1 MAFYDLR
8 PLISGQEVN
17 QYMLTFFKRWSW
29 QKTLSA
35 ALIALMALCVFFLL
49 WSYSQGKFDSVE
61 SMQAY
66 VSSFGAFAPVV
77 LTVVQ
82 AGQVVVPIL
91 PGFLGCAVGAALF
104 GPAGGF
110 VCNYIGISA
119 GSIIAYFLARKYGVS
134 IVKSLFKEKT
144 YQKWEAWIGRQK
156 YFPLALFMAILLP
169 LFPDDFFCYFSGL
182 TTMKP
187 RRFIW
192 IILIGKPWCILA
204 YSLIFGGIL

>member
-1 MAFYDLR
+1 
-8 PLISGQEVN
+8 
-17 QYMLTFFKRWSW
+17 MLTFFKRWSW

-110 VCNYIGISA
+110 VCNYIGISV

-169 LFPDDFFCYFSGL
+169 LFPDDFFCYFAGL
-182 TTMKP
+182 MQEQKGKIQMIVTFLAVLELMKTGELTVVQEHL
-187 RRFIW
+187 FDDM
-192 IILIGKPWCILA
+192 LITSQL
-204 YSLIFGGIL
+204 

>member
-1 MAFYDLR
+1 MR
-8 PLISGQEVN
+8 
-17 QYMLTFFKRWSW
+17 RC
-29 QKTLSA
+29 SA
-35 ALIALMALCVFFLL
+35 
-49 WSYSQGKFDSVE
+49 Q
-61 SMQAY
+61 
-66 VSSFGAFAPVV
+66 
-77 LTVVQ
+77 
-82 AGQVVVPIL
+82 
-91 PGFLGCAVGAALF
+91 
-104 GPAGGF
+104 AGGF

>member
-1 MAFYDLR
+1 M
-8 PLISGQEVN
+8 PLEV
-17 QYMLTFFKRWSW
+17 LAERLKKF
-29 QKTLSA
+29 L
-35 ALIALMALCVFFLL
+35 VFVLLFLL
-49 WSYSQGKFDSVE
+49 AACAAFCLLAARQGHFSSVPAFR
-61 SMQAY
+61 AY
-66 VSSFGAFAPVV
+66 VLRFGALGPVV
-77 LTVVQ
+77 LAAVQ
-82 AGQVVVPIL
+82 AIQVILPVL

>member
-1 MAFYDLR
+1 MNHSKLSVR
-8 PLISGQEVN
+8 TLT
-17 QYMLTFFKRWSW
+17 ML
-29 QKTLSA
+29 
-35 ALIALMALCVFFLL
+35 ALLTAMSII
-49 WSYSQGKFDSVE
+49 
-61 SMQAY
+61 
-66 VSSFGAFAPVV
+66 FARV
-77 LTVVQ
+77 LTVST
-82 AGQVVVPIL
+82 
-91 PGFLGCAVGAALF
+91 GFLRFNLGALPTHLAAVWF

-110 VCNYIGISA
+110 VCNYIGISV